1 MGATTFRKKLQKL
14 GLPYEIT
21 VKHFAIESIPDE
33 ADLVVVHQN
42 LAERVRMSKD
52 VPIIEIKNYLGDPRL
67 EELLQEMK
75 KLALDTSE
83 NTLSNA

>member
-1 MGATTFRKKLQKL
+1 
-14 GLPYEIT
+14 
-21 VKHFAIESIPDE
+21 
-33 ADLVVVHQN
+33 
-42 LAERVRMSKD
+42 MSKD